1 MGGSKNKK
9 QHVTPKESLV
19 SMSTIPEEEVEGIC
33 GEGLV
38 KPNDKRDWENN
49 DSDEGEY
56 RDSIQ
61 VISGGLEG
69 LRVSGRHGGL
79 GGLEP
84 NTGAG
89 YLFINTTL
97 RRSGRVSRSRE

>member
-1 MGGSKNKK
+1 MGGRKKKK

-19 SMSTIPEEEVEGIC
+19 SMSTIPEEEVESIR

-38 KPNDKRDWENN
+38 KPHDDIDWEDN
-49 DSDEGEY
+49 DSDESEY

-69 LRVSGRHGGL
+69 LRVSGGHGRL

-89 YLFINTTL
+89 NLFINTTL
-97 RRSGRVSRSRE
+97 RRSGTVSRSRE